1 MSVRDAVL
9 RGADIH
15 EARKDWGF
23 DRTTYL
29 NSSEADACIR
39 SIWYSKHR
47 PGEAA
52 AQDWG
57 FARRGHAVERYVID
71 SLSLLNDVSLDL
83 VGTGQVSL
91 QDEKRRLSATPD
103 GVIRFGDGDWLGLEV
118 KSIDPRTNTGR
129 LPKPAHI
136 TQLRIA
142 MALLN
147 QKTDYKLSQGYLLYV
162 DASNFNRMFEFVIDA
177 DDSILDVYANKA
189 KRVFSAVS
197 DSVLDREGKRTGEC
211 KYCPFTAICGVAA
224 EESRT
229 PRPKSRPG
237 GFDTAVL
244 RYVELQDTEAA
255 IKAEKDSLK
264 EDMKQ
269 ALQSAGPMIVGNIEV
284 SMSLTKGRASLDRK
298 AVAAAGIDLTPFEK
312 VGAPV
317 ERLNVKRVN

>member
-9 RGADIH
+9 RGAEIT

-57 FARRGHAVERYVID
+57 FARRGHAVERYIID
-71 SLSLLNDVSLDL
+71 SLSFLNDVYLDL
-83 VGTGQVSL
+83 VGADQVSL
-91 QDEKRRLSATPD
+91 QDEERRLSATPD

-147 QKTDYKLSQGYLLYV
+147 QRRGYRLTQGYLLYV

-177 DDSILDVYANKA
+177 DDRILDVYAKKA
-189 KRVFSAVS
+189 KRVFSAVT
-197 DSVLDREGKRTGEC
+197 DTVLDREGKRTGEC
-211 KYCPFTAICGVAA
+211 KYCPFTALCGVAA
-224 EESRT
+224 KDSRT
-229 PRPKSRPG
+229 PRPQARPA
-237 GFDTAVL
+237 GFDAAVL
-244 RYVELQDTEAA
+244 RYAEIQDTEAA

-264 EDMKQ
+264 EDMKSV
-269 ALQSAGPMIVGNIEV
+269 LQTAGHMIVGNIEV

-312 VGAPV
+312 SGAPV
-317 ERLNVKRVN
+317 ERLSVKRVN